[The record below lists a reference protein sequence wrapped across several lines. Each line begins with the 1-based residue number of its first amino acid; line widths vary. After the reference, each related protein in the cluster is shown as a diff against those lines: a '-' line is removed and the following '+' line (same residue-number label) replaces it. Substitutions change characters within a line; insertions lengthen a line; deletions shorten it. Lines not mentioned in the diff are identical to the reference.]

1 MTNKTKQTAVE
12 WLIGKIYMTDLETY
26 NFMKENGDFEQAKK
40 MELKQRIDDY
50 NNGHIDRGRNIFNE
64 PKQINNEQ
72 TI

>member
-1 MTNKTKQTAVE
+1 MTLNKTKQTAVD
-12 WLIGKIYMTDLETY
+12 WIQNWMSKNQYFIGNDLL
-26 NFMKENGDFEQAKK
+26 KAFEQAKE